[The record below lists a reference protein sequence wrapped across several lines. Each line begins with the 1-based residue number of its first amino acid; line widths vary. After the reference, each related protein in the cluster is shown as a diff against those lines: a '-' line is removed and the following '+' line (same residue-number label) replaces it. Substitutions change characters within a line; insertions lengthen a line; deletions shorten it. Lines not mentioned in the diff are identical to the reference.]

1 MEQCLHSV
9 RAATRH
15 LQAEVWVV
23 DNASTDGSVAAL
35 QPLFPEVRWIASTTN
50 DGFAR
55 ANNRA
60 LTLATGKW
68 VLFLNPDTLVPEDCL
83 EKCLQFAAD
92 NPDAGAMGVQMLDGS
107 GQYLPESKRGFPGL
121 WTSACKLLG
130 LTAVFPKSAL
140 FARYYL
146 GHLPA
151 QQCHRVEV
159 LAGAFMLVRR
169 ALLEHTGGFDERFF
183 MYAEDIDLSY
193 RLHKLRLSE
202 QPDVEWHN
210 YYVAHARIIHFKGES
225 SSKGSLAHTRLF
237 YKAMAQFVKKHYGGL
252 RSAWLVGLLYLSIA
266 LRAMLAAA
274 AIPIRRLRA
283 KAMAG
288 KGTPAALP
296 PTLWVAGSL
305 QDQAAIEQIVTQAL
319 AGKGT
324 AQVALLP
331 TGPAALDIAVNTK
344 QAPEHQQVVWCISDE
359 HSLSKVIQALAQQPP
374 GRWWWHYRGSQSMV
388 CSVHSAKAGVALSA
402 MAHPSL

>member
-1 MEQCLHSV
+1 V

-15 LQAEVWVV
+15 LLAEVWVV

-35 QPLFPEVRWIASTTN
+35 QPLFPEVHWIASTTN

-60 LTLATGKW
+60 LAQATGKW

-169 ALLEHTGGFDERFF
+169 ALLAHTGGFDERFF

-193 RLHKLRLSE
+193 RLHKLRLPG
-202 QPDVEWHN
+202 QAPVEWHN
-210 YYVAHARIIHFKGES
+210 YYVAHACIIHFKGES

-237 YKAMAQFVKKHYGGL
+237 YKAMAQFVKKYYGGL

-274 AIPIRRLRA
+274 AIPIQRLRA
-283 KAMAG
+283 GATEG
-288 KGTPAALP
+288 KGIPAALA

-305 QDQAAIEQIVTQAL
+305 QDKAVIEQIVIQAQT
-319 AGKGT
+319 GKGAT
-324 AQVALLP
+324 RVALLP
-331 TGPAALDIAVNTK
+331 TGPASLDIVGNTK
-344 QAPEHQQVVWCISDE
+344 QVLESSPVVWCISEE
-359 HSLSKVIQALAQQPP
+359 HPLSKVIDTLALQPP
-374 GRWWWHYRGSQSMV
+374 RRWWWHYRGSQSMV
-388 CSVHSAKAGVALSA
+388 CSVYSTKAGVALSA